1 MCIKGGYDQLP
12 PVIVIKDNEWEVA
25 DESWPSE
32 HLGLALLLWPRG
44 GCLLQEWDVAAQTCL
59 CGPSSVLS
67 SSLFI
72 LKVKMRTE
80 HRLLG

>member
-32 HLGLALLLWPRG
+32 HLVLALLLWPRG
-44 GCLLQEWDVAAQTCL
+44 GCLLQE
-59 CGPSSVLS
+59 
-67 SSLFI
+67 
-72 LKVKMRTE
+72 
-80 HRLLG
+80 